1 MMFRIEAG
9 ESAKRS
15 DLKSVREETGPS
27 GVHVDPDDLLEDG
40 AASDVEWGH

>member
-15 DLKSVREETGPS
+15 DLKSVREETGSP
-27 GVHVDPDDLLEDG
+27 GVHVDPDDLLEDR
-40 AASDVEWGH
+40 AAARIERKH